1 MPTES
6 LASASGEDRR
16 NGDSDSS
23 ALSSVAAT
31 IRTAECRHFHA
42 FEDLLPFLDGAT
54 RVQRVQVQLDS
65 LKDRPVPS
73 ALVHESQGNR
83 RKSRSQRR
91 FGHVSPPSTRPLSR
105 TQTPS
110 LRWSCSS

>member
-1 MPTES
+1 MPRES
-6 LASASGEDRR
+6 LASAGGEARR

-23 ALSSVAAT
+23 ALSSLAAT
-31 IRTAECRHFHA
+31 VRTADGRHFDA

-65 LKDRPVPS
+65 LKERPAPS
-73 ALVHESQGNR
+73 ALVHSSGSHGNR

-91 FGHVSPPSTRPLSR
+91 FGHVSPPSTRPLSK

-110 LRWSCSS
+110 LRW